1 MVGTLET
8 LDSISHLFVT
18 DEIKTC
24 ILTLD
29 SPFKSDEKVDM
40 EITKLYKHTSFDI
53 SLINNSPFIEID
65 VYPKCYVKSSGK
77 HYDYTKSENI
87 KKLEEATNKYI
98 EGIIRNYL
106 YKITKN
112 YNSDIAAFGERFTAN
127 FLTLDEFEKIHWNS
141 IFSSSFYKVN
151 VHTKITSSKLFNK
164 R

>member
-8 LDSISHLFVT
+8 LDSISHLFVAN
-18 DEIKTC
+18 EIKTC

-77 HYDYTKSENI
+77 H
-87 KKLEEATNKYI
+87 
-98 EGIIRNYL
+98 
-106 YKITKN
+106 
-112 YNSDIAAFGERFTAN
+112 
-127 FLTLDEFEKIHWNS
+127 
-141 IFSSSFYKVN
+141 
-151 VHTKITSSKLFNK
+151 
-164 R
+164 

>member
-1 MVGTLET
+1 M
-8 LDSISHLFVT
+8 
-18 DEIKTC
+18 
-24 ILTLD
+24 
-29 SPFKSDEKVDM
+29 
-40 EITKLYKHTSFDI
+40 
-53 SLINNSPFIEID
+53 
-65 VYPKCYVKSSGK
+65 
-77 HYDYTKSENI
+77 
-87 KKLEEATNKYI
+87 YI

-164 R
+164 Q